1 MGDVHATFPRPL
13 KQRKKTLLPG
23 KALEREWSAGAKGCL
38 LHSAFKRF
46 LSWSCVSVTATCG
59 YQEETACL
67 LHLSECCLLFRS
79 RSLSSFDR
87 TDDKGRT
94 GSREW
99 CHTTPSPGFSQYS
112 SCWIRHRYLSF
123 VTRHTVHSCSILP
136 AQARTCQNPK
146 CHVRG
151 GEEKDRKEKEVAM
164 PVRRYATLHEKTF
177 TTDHLEGMRSIQC
190 HHSHRSRQRLIVQL
204 VLFGCCILI
213 STIGQGG
220 SDRQPQVVARSSSAQ
235 TSPLSVRALVQ
246 STALS
251 ATGMGAGKISS
262 APAHD
267 TSHTTPADICL
278 NPLDTT
284 CWLNN
289 AAQWL
294 AQHIMDALQPVVI
307 LLMKNPLS
315 ILFQTPPADTYSN
328 ATVMLWWKSFLAVAD
343 LALGCLIVVGGYNAI
358 VGRHLGLR
366 HSELT
371 EFLPRL
377 ILAFGAA
384 SFSLYFLGLFI
395 DLENALCGVALNLAG
410 TSVLTNV
417 ILSLF
422 QGNLVNEGLL
432 VWLLA
437 VVVCIMALLL
447 GVQMAVR
454 LALLWVLLVLA
465 GPGLACLALSQTVG
479 YGRMWL
485 SLTANTVLVQFF
497 QVVALALGG
506 SLITAIGVTNILN
519 LDGILATLVLCVAL
533 LYLVLRLPGI
543 VSRSTLRPMLEAS
556 AAATG
561 AAQGAAEYV
570 ANVAPRLL
578 ALL

>member
-1 MGDVHATFPRPL
+1 MGIQD
-13 KQRKKTLLPG
+13 QRLQRSCYRLLVLVALFGVCLLLGLLGHESGDGPYEQSLPG
-23 KALEREWSAGAKGCL
+23 IHVLSA
-38 LHSAFKRF
+38 ST
-46 LSWSCVSVTATCG
+46 SV
-59 YQEETACL
+59 
-67 LHLSECCLLFRS
+67 
-79 RSLSSFDR
+79 
-87 TDDKGRT
+87 
-94 GSREW
+94 
-99 CHTTPSPGFSQYS
+99 
-112 SCWIRHRYLSF
+112 
-123 VTRHTVHSCSILP
+123 LP
-136 AQARTCQNPK
+136 A
-146 CHVRG
+146 
-151 GEEKDRKEKEVAM
+151 
-164 PVRRYATLHEKTF
+164 HEQ
-177 TTDHLEGMRSIQC
+177 RS
-190 HHSHRSRQRLIVQL
+190 
-204 VLFGCCILI
+204 
-213 STIGQGG
+213 
-220 SDRQPQVVARSSSAQ
+220 
-235 TSPLSVRALVQ
+235 
-246 STALS
+246 STALP
-251 ATGMGAGKISS
+251 ATGMGAGKGASV
-262 APAHD
+262 PTD
-267 TSHTTPADICL
+267 NVTPTTPTTPADICL

-328 ATVMLWWKSFLAVAD
+328 ATVILWWKSFLAVAD

-377 ILAFGAA
+377 VLAFGAA

-395 DLENALCGVALNLAG
+395 DLENALCAVALNLAG

-422 QGNLVNEGLL
+422 QGNLVNEGFL

-437 VVVCIMALLL
+437 VVVCTMALLL

-519 LDGILATLVLCVAL
+519 LDSTLATLVLCVAL